1 MKRQAQQEASPMV
14 MRISSIQAFNNGV
27 TGLGT
32 NYSNLIRTQEQI
44 SSGNRILTPADD
56 PVASVRLLQL
66 EQQQAV
72 LKQYK
77 DNLTAAEN
85 SLVQEETTLGSINT
99 VLQSVRELAVRAGGG
114 ALSAADRQS
123 IAKELE
129 EREAELL
136 NLMNSRNARG
146 EYLFS
151 GFLGKSEPFVRNP
164 DGSYSYRGDEGQRTL
179 QVASSTSL
187 AINDN
192 GKRLFEDVSNAN
204 RLVNAGGVN
213 NPALPSPP
221 LPGTNIPAVPADE
234 QRIFM
239 SPGLVD
245 DERTFNA
252 NFRSGEP
259 YSLTFVSGKEF
270 RIYDASGA
278 DVTSEIPGGGK
289 IDPLASSGNTIDF
302 RGMRFQLDVVLKE
315 DDNPLDLDNLLADI
329 QPPATAGSPG
339 VGTHS
344 FTLQSAPTEFAVTR
358 SSTNASAAVV
368 SGGSI
373 VNQGVFDGQF
383 PTAGVVVRFTD
394 DSNYEVYAQP
404 VGPNSP
410 VLSTGTVTAPYPA
423 TFDVYGA
430 QFTMSGPANA
440 AGGDEFGVQ
449 PRFQEQRSILDT
461 ISRLRQSLESSPTS
475 PAGNLAIRDE
485 VAIALKN
492 LDNSI
497 GNVDEVRT
505 EIGARRSLIDTT
517 LVDNEDV
524 TLVNKSVQ
532 AELRELDYA
541 EALSRLSFQ
550 TIILEAAQ
558 QSYVKI
564 AGLSLFNQLR

>member
-1 MKRQAQQEASPMV
+1 MV

-27 TGLGT
+27 SGLGR

-77 DNLTAAEN
+77 DNLIAADN
-85 SLVQEETTLGSINT
+85 SLVQEETTLNSVNT
-99 VLQSVRELAVRAGGG
+99 VMQRVRELAVRAGGG
-114 ALSAADRQS
+114 ALSAEDRQS

-136 NLMNSRNARG
+136 NLMNSQNARG

-151 GFLGKSEPFVRNP
+151 GNLGKTEPFVRNP
-164 DGSYSYRGDEGQRTL
+164 DGTYSYMGDEGQRSL
-179 QVASSTSL
+179 QVASSTNV

-192 GKRLFEDVSNAN
+192 GKRLFESVTNAN
-204 RLVNAGGVN
+204 RTASNGGVN

-221 LPGTNIPAVPADE
+221 LPGTTIAAVPANE
-234 QRIFM
+234 QRVFM
-239 SPGLVD
+239 SPGLVED
-245 DERTFNA
+245 DRAFNA
-252 NFRSGEP
+252 DFRNGEP
-259 YSLTFVSGKEF
+259 YSLAFVSGNEF

-278 DVTSEIPGGGK
+278 DVTSEIPGRGK
-289 IDPLASSGNTIDF
+289 IDPLTSNGNTINF
-302 RGMRFQLDVVLKE
+302 RGMRFQLDVVLKQG
-315 DDNPLDLDNLLADI
+315 DNPQDLDNLLADI
-329 QPPATAGSPG
+329 QPPATAGTPG
-339 VGTHS
+339 AGTHS

-358 SSTNASAAVV
+358 SSTNTSAAVV
-368 SGGSI
+368 SGGAI

-383 PTAGVVVRFTD
+383 PTSGVVVRFTND
-394 DSNYEVYAQP
+394 TDYEVYARP
-404 VGPNSP
+404 LGPNST
-410 VLSTGTVTAPYPA
+410 VLTTGSVAAPYPA
-423 TFDVYGA
+423 TFDIYGA
-430 QFTMSGPANA
+430 QFTMSGPAAA
-440 AGGDEFGVQ
+440 AGGDEFGIQ
-449 PRFQEQRSILDT
+449 PQFQQQRSILDS
-461 ISRLRQSLESSPTS
+461 IARLRQTLESSPTS

-492 LDNSI
+492 FDNGI
-497 GNVDEVRT
+497 ANVDEVRT
-505 EIGARRSLIDTT
+505 EIGARRNLIDTT
-517 LVDNEDV
+517 QVDNEDV

-550 TIILEAAQ
+550 TIVLEAAQ

-564 AGLSLFNQLR
+564 AGLNLFNQLR

>member
-1 MKRQAQQEASPMV
+1 MV

-27 TGLGT
+27 SGLGR
-32 NYSNLIRTQEQI
+32 NYANVIRTQEQI

-66 EQQQAV
+66 EQQQSI
-72 LKQYK
+72 LKQYS
-77 DNLTAAEN
+77 DNLVAAKN
-85 SLVQEETTLGSINT
+85 SLSQEETTLNSVNT
-99 VLQSVRELAVRAGGG
+99 VMQRIRELAVRAGGG
-114 ALSAADRQS
+114 SLSSADRNS
-123 IAKELE
+123 IAKELA

-146 EYLFS
+146 EYLFA
-151 GFLGKSEPFVRNP
+151 GNLGKTEPFVRNP
-164 DGSYSYRGDEGQRTL
+164 DGTYSYFGDEGQRSL
-179 QVASSTSL
+179 QVASSTNV

-204 RLVNAGGVN
+204 RVANVDGVN

-221 LPGTNIPAVPADE
+221 LPATTIPAVPADQ
-234 QRIFM
+234 QRVFI
-239 SPGLVD
+239 SPGLVED
-245 DERTFNA
+245 NRAFNSS
-252 NFRSGEP
+252 FRSGEP
-259 YSLTFVSGKEF
+259 YSLAFVSGSEF

-289 IDPLASSGNTIDF
+289 IDPLVNGGNVINF
-302 RGMRFQLDVVLKE
+302 RGMRFQLDVALKE
-315 DDNPLDLDNLLADI
+315 GDNSLDLDNLLADI

-339 VGTHS
+339 IGTHS

-358 SSTNASAAVV
+358 SSTNGSAAVV
-368 SGGSI
+368 AGGTI
-373 VNQGVFDGQF
+373 ANQATFDSQF
-383 PTAGVVVRFTD
+383 PTSGVVLRFTD
-394 DSNYEVYAQP
+394 DSNYQVYAQP

-410 VLSTGTVTAPYPA
+410 VLATGAVTGPYPA
-423 TFDVYGA
+423 TFNVYGA
-430 QFTMSGPANA
+430 EFTLSAPASA

-449 PRFQEQRSILDT
+449 PQFQEKRSILNT
-461 ISRLRQSLESSPTS
+461 ISRLRQALESSPTS
-475 PAGNLAIRDE
+475 PAGNLAVRNE

-492 LDNSI
+492 LDSGM

-505 EIGARRSLIDTT
+505 EIGARLNLIETT
-517 LVDNEDV
+517 GVDNEDV

-550 TIILEAAQ
+550 TIVLEAAQ

-564 AGLSLFNQLR
+564 AGLNLFNQLR

>member
-1 MKRQAQQEASPMV
+1 MV

-27 TGLGT
+27 SGLGR

-44 SSGNRILTPADD
+44 STGNRILTPADD

-72 LKQYK
+72 LKQYS
-77 DNLTAAEN
+77 DNLTAAKN
-85 SLVQEETTLGSINT
+85 SLTQEETTLNSVNT
-99 VLQSVRELAVRAGGG
+99 VLQRVRELAVQAGGG
-114 ALSAADRQS
+114 ALSAEDRKS
-123 IAKELE
+123 IAKELS

-151 GFLGKSEPFVRNP
+151 GFLGKSEPYMRNP
-164 DGSYSYRGDEGQRTL
+164 DGSYSYFGDEGQRTL
-179 QVASSTSL
+179 QIASSANV

-192 GKRLFEDVSNAN
+192 GKRLFEDVTNAN
-204 RLVNAGGVN
+204 RVTNSNGVN

-221 LPGTNIPAVPADE
+221 LPATTIPAVSADE
-234 QRIFM
+234 QRVFI
-239 SPGLVD
+239 SPGLVED
-245 DERTFNA
+245 NRAFNA
-252 NFRSGEP
+252 DFRNGEP
-259 YSLTFVSGKEF
+259 YSLAFVSGSEF

-289 IDPLASSGNTIDF
+289 IDPLVSGGNVINF
-302 RGMRFQLDVVLKE
+302 RGMRFQLDVVLK
-315 DDNPLDLDNLLADI
+315 DGDNSLDLDNLLADI
-329 QPPATAGSPG
+329 QPPVTAGLPG
-339 VGTHS
+339 IGTHT
-344 FTLQSAPTEFAVTR
+344 FTLQSASTEFALTR
-358 SSTNASAAVV
+358 VATNGSAAVV
-368 SGGSI
+368 AGGNI
-373 VNQGVFDGQF
+373 VDQAVFDGQF

-410 VLSTGTVTAPYPA
+410 VLTTGTVTGPYPA
-423 TFDVYGA
+423 SFTVYGA
-430 QFTMSGPANA
+430 EFTLSGPA
-440 AGGDEFGVQ
+440 AGGDEFGVK
-449 PRFQEQRSILDT
+449 PLFQEQRSILNT
-461 ISRLRQSLESSPTS
+461 ISRLRQALESSPTS
-475 PAGNLAIRDE
+475 PAGNLAVRDE

-492 LDNSI
+492 LDNGM
-497 GNVDEVRT
+497 GNVLEVQT
-505 EIGARRSLIDTT
+505 EIGARLNLIDTT
-517 LVDNEDV
+517 SVDNEDV

-564 AGLSLFNQLR
+564 AGLNLFNQLR

>member
-1 MKRQAQQEASPMV
+1 MV

-27 TGLGT
+27 SGLGR

-72 LKQYK
+72 LKQYS
-77 DNLTAAEN
+77 DNLTAANN
-85 SLVQEETTLGSINT
+85 SLTQEETTLNSVNT
-99 VLQSVRELAVRAGGG
+99 VLQRVRELAVRAGGG
-114 ALSAADRQS
+114 SLSAEDRNS
-123 IAKELE
+123 IAKELS

-146 EYLFS
+146 EYLFA
-151 GFLGKSEPFVRNP
+151 GNLGKTEPFVRNP
-164 DGSYSYRGDEGQRTL
+164 DGTYSYFGDEGQRTL
-179 QVASSTSL
+179 QVASSTNV

-192 GKRLFEDVSNAN
+192 GKRLFEAVTNAN
-204 RLVNAGGVN
+204 RVANGNGVN

-221 LPGTNIPAVPADE
+221 LPATTIPAVPAAD
-234 QRIFM
+234 QRVFI
-239 SPGLVD
+239 SPGLVED
-245 DERTFNA
+245 NRAFNSD
-252 NFRSGEP
+252 FRGGEP
-259 YSLTFVSGKEF
+259 YSLAFVSGTEF

-289 IDPLASSGNTIDF
+289 VDPLVNGGNVINF
-302 RGMRFQLDVVLKE
+302 RGMRFQLDVVLK
-315 DDNPLDLDNLLADI
+315 DGDNALDLDNLLAD
-329 QPPATAGSPG
+329 TGTPG
-339 VGTHS
+339 APGIGTHS
-344 FTLQSAPTEFAVTR
+344 FTLQSASTEFAVTR
-358 SSTNASAAVV
+358 ASTNGSAAVV
-368 SGGSI
+368 AGGNI
-373 VNQGVFDGQF
+373 VNQAVFDSQF
-383 PTAGVVVRFTD
+383 PTSGVVLRFTD

-410 VLSTGTVTAPYPA
+410 VLTTGTVTGPYPA
-423 TFDVYGA
+423 NFTVYGA
-430 QFTMSGPANA
+430 EFTLSGPAA
-440 AGGDEFGVQ
+440 VAGGDEFGVQ
-449 PRFQEQRSILDT
+449 PQFQEQRSILNT
-461 ISRLRQSLESSPTS
+461 ISRLRQALESSPTS
-475 PAGNLAIRDE
+475 PAGNLAVRDE

-492 LDNSI
+492 LDNGM
-497 GNVDEVRT
+497 GNVLEVQT
-505 EIGARRSLIDTT
+505 EIGARLNLIETT
-517 LVDNEDV
+517 GIDNEDV

-564 AGLSLFNQLR
+564 SGLNLFNQLR